1 MANEV
6 LTHCGVAMYITA
18 SGRTQICQVCG
29 HAEPTRTPTTST
41 PDPFAKRRHDALAS
55 ATRTPATHT
64 GPLTFAPIDTNLPG
78 GYRAAGKGSRGLV
91 GGYADHAR
99 RGPGGFLLF
108 INAIRPLRSLAV
120 TTPCAAVTPP
130 PPSIPQPARQGTNFS
145 NGANPRDAEAV
156 NGIDPW
162 RDLYRYTCPTCGGPA
177 MIAEFAVTSPADPV
191 PRLIRRLTCRRSSR
205 RKLPRDEVRCPTV
218 DL

>member
-1 MANEV
+1 VSSKPLARQQGDHEKARLCNLMANEV

-78 GYRAAGKGSRGLV
+78 VTVLRARVPGGWV

-130 PPSIPQPARQGTNFS
+130 PPSIPQPARQAPTSATGLTRAMLRLLTALIH
-145 NGANPRDAEAV
+145 G
-156 NGIDPW
+156 
-162 RDLYRYTCPTCGGPA
+162 RDLYRYTLPN
-177 MIAEFAVTSPADPV
+177 
-191 PRLIRRLTCRRSSR
+191 LRRGRQ
-205 RKLPRDEVRCPTV
+205 
-218 DL
+218 